1 MKKMRLFLLMGLG
14 MILMTSS
21 LSAQGRFGKDSAECV
36 SYLNFYRDYSK
47 QNNLKEAAPL
57 WRKAYTLC
65 PPTASQYIFID
76 GRKIM
81 EYLIGNFKGSPEVR
95 SKMVDTLLK
104 ISETRAQYYPKYA
117 NTAKENRVYDMITFL
132 QGNERVIFN
141 EIDKVIEEMGTNA
154 GEGLF
159 VVAMQKAKAL
169 YEDKK
174 MSEEDVLQV
183 YSDLSPI
190 LEEKLAKDPS
200 DQNKIAQAA
209 FSNAF
214 ISSGVA
220 SCNNLINIFTPRFES
235 NPDDLKVVKTIVKLL
250 IDNNDTLNTCL
261 TSDLFLKTVT
271 ALNKL
276 EPSYNSNY
284 SLYKLNSS
292 KGNNDEALAY
302 LQEAIDSPES
312 NDQQDAD
319 LLFEMAQFYYKK
331 LNNIGKA
338 FQCARMAADLNPAI
352 APKANL
358 LMGTL
363 WAGLKCSGNEIEQRA
378 KYWVAI
384 DYLNKAKSD
393 PELADEC
400 NKLINAYR
408 QYFPRVEDAFMY
420 DIIDGKS
427 FTVSCGGMSATTIVR
442 TQK

>member
-1 MKKMRLFLLMGLG
+1 
-14 MILMTSS
+14 MTSS

-36 SYLNFYRDYSK
+36 SFLNFYRDYSK

-65 PPTASQYIFID
+65 PPTASQYIYTD

-81 EYLIGNFKGSPEVR
+81 EYLINNFKGSPEVR
-95 SKMVDTLLK
+95 AKMVDTLLQ
-104 ISETRAQYYPKYA
+104 ISETRAQYYKKYA
-117 NTAKENRVYDMITFL
+117 ATAKENRVYDMINYL
-132 QGNERVIFN
+132 QGNESAIFN

-159 VVAMQKAKAL
+159 VVAMQKAKSL

-174 MSEEDVLQV
+174 MTEVDVLQV

-190 LEEKLAKDPS
+190 LDEKIAKDPS
-200 DQNKIAQAA
+200 EANKIAQAA

-220 SCNNLINIFTPRFES
+220 SCNNLINIFTPRFDA
-235 NPDDLKVVKTIVKLL
+235 NPNDLKVVKTIVKLL

-261 TSDLFLKTVT
+261 TSDLFLKSVT

-292 KGNNDEALAY
+292 KGNNDAALTY

-312 NDQQDAD
+312 NDQKDAE

-331 LNNIGKA
+331 LNNVGKA
-338 FQCARMAADLNPAI
+338 FQCARMAADLDPAM

-378 KYWVAI
+378 KYWVAT
-384 DYLNKAKSD
+384 DYLNKAKVD
-393 PELADEC
+393 PELATEC

-420 DIIDGKS
+420 DVIDGKP